1 MRSLTRLFL
10 LPMIA
15 IVAIECGDSG
25 PEQVTV
31 ADLAGTW
38 RATEFSIDDD
48 DDVIPK
54 FDVVQE
60 LLGSLTITVT
70 SNGSFTGT
78 LKATAFSDPVPVA
91 GSITIQ
97 GMSLTIAFTQG
108 LDQPIAGD
116 FALSGDDLTITG
128 SGLTVTFEGETIDS
142 ATVILVMRRL

>member
-15 IVAIECGDSG
+15 IVAIECSDSG

-38 RATEFSIDDD
+38 SATQFRITDESG
-48 DDVIPK
+48 VVPS
-54 FDVVQE
+54 FDIKQ

-78 LKATAFSDPVPVA
+78 FKATGLSDEVPVA
-91 GSITIQ
+91 GSISILGT
-97 GMSLTIAFTQG
+97 SLTITFTQG
-108 LDQPIAGD
+108 LDQPISGE
-116 FALSGDDLTITG
+116 FVLNGDDLTITG
-128 SGLTVTFEGETIDS
+128 SGLTVEFEGETIDS
-142 ATVILVMRRL
+142 ATVILVMRRS

>member
-15 IVAIECGDSG
+15 IVAIECSDSG

-38 RATEFSIDDD
+38 SATQFRITDESG
-48 DDVIPK
+48 VIPS
-54 FDVVQE
+54 FDIKQ

-78 LKATAFSDPVPVA
+78 FKATGLSDEVPVA
-91 GSITIQ
+91 GSIAILGT
-97 GMSLTIAFTQG
+97 SLTITFTQG
-108 LDQPIAGD
+108 LDQPISGE
-116 FALSGDDLTITG
+116 FVLNGDDLTITG
-128 SGLTVTFEGETIDS
+128 SGLTVEFEGETIDS
-142 ATVILVMRRL
+142 ATVILVMRRS

>member
-15 IVAIECGDSG
+15 IVAIECSDSG

-38 RATEFSIDDD
+38 SATQFRITDESG
-48 DDVIPK
+48 VIPS
-54 FDVVQE
+54 FDIKQ

-78 LKATAFSDPVPVA
+78 FKATGLSDEVPVA
-91 GSITIQ
+91 GSISILGT
-97 GMSLTIAFTQG
+97 SLTITFTQG
-108 LDQPIAGD
+108 LDQPISGE
-116 FALSGDDLTITG
+116 FVLNGDDLTITG
-128 SGLTVTFEGETIDS
+128 SGLTVEFEGETIDS
-142 ATVILVMRRL
+142 ATVILVMRRS